1 MKSDPTGRPTTGLG
15 TLIESMGTE
24 RSVTQTATFTKGT
37 GNGMCKMGKGVVWKN
52 ENKYEGEWKNGVIS
66 GRGVFLWANGNRYSG
81 EWENGKGL
89 RWTELEGT
97 LCLVFIFVFSF
108 FFHLVKIHKLIFYF

>member
-1 MKSDPTGRPTTGLG
+1 MYEIGSNWETYHRSWSSNRKHGYREKRYANRDFYKGYKKRNVQDGQGRY
-15 TLIESMGTE
+15 
-24 RSVTQTATFTKGT
+24 
-37 GNGMCKMGKGVVWKN
+37 VWKN
-52 ENKYEGEWKNGVIS
+52 ENEYEGEWKNGVIS
-66 GRGVFLWANGNRYSG
+66 SRGVFLWANGNRYGG

-108 FFHLVKIHKLIFYF
+108 FFI

>member
-1 MKSDPTGRPTTGLG
+1 MKSDPTGRPTTGHG
-15 TLIESMGTE
+15 ALIESMGTE
-24 RSVTQTATFTKGT
+24 RSVTQTTTFTKGT
-37 GNGMCKMGKGVVWKN
+37 RNGTCKMGKGVMFGR
-52 ENKYEGEWKNGVIS
+52 EGEWKNGVIS
-66 GRGVFLWANGNRYSG
+66 GRGVLLWANGNRYSG

-108 FFHLVKIHKLIFYF
+108 FFI